1 MSDFNDQLG
10 WLIRDTSNVIRGPFP
25 RNEILQL
32 IKKGQLK
39 AKTEISRANSYW
51 FSMEEKVEISRF
63 FPELGG
69 PRPPDDE
76 QSTRMTATL
85 TQADV
90 QQQVEVTQFVAAPA
104 RRDLPQTAKAAEEQP
119 KVEWLDSDA
128 AAEFAS
134 DLESFTISMQTDV
147 SSMNEAPPA
156 PAAPYTPP
164 SPLEMEGSEPAAP
177 ATPSPLD
184 EATKKIPAEDIERM
198 RAREDAI
205 RHAAEEKR
213 AQEEANRKAREDMLN
228 RAQVKADT
236 LPSERRDYQGER
248 PKPIN
253 NVLKNVTPTPAPE
266 PTPAPAIVSVP
277 VDQHEAQATIIRPE
291 DDAVVKQRRKK
302 YLVIAVAGLLVAGLG
317 AALVLTPPSDS
328 RDTGAPV
335 KSLSSIEP
343 TLKKA
348 LLLFDLD
355 SAKEAL
361 ADYEMQAESKAKPIL
376 PLAQAILRKEFL
388 YDTEG
393 ALGALQMAKALA
405 KDPKLQYE
413 VENLIAIYRFER
425 DPVSSTEEL
434 RRITEANPNEPV
446 FRYNWALALQRQDK
460 PQEAIAA
467 LAPVFQLI
475 QKGNPLLEDAAVL
488 LGWARDAASK
498 GNDLGAEGAFQKALE
513 LNPDSAKGRIGI
525 AIYRLRKGGLKESE
539 SDFRAFVDSLPE
551 LDPPARVPNYR
562 KMSDFDFYRYARTQI
577 ADLNMPGSAVGN
589 KPSATIMAAD
599 AIISAIQSQNGD
611 ANKIVTDAVKAA
623 PGDTYALK
631 AMGYLFW
638 KDGKFAEINDLF
650 KDASRDRSS
659 FAVNLLLA
667 KADLKLGRKPQ
678 AEVHIGNLT
687 AANPLRSDGWAL
699 KGEFH
704 LQNGRASEA
713 RKSFQ
718 QALSRDPYD
727 LLALRG
733 LDQLKDHGVISADVA
748 KNLPF

>member
-25 RNEILQL
+25 RAEILQL

-51 FSMEEKVEISRF
+51 FAMEEKVEVSRF

-69 PRPPDDE
+69 PRPPDE
-76 QSTRMTATL
+76 QRTRMTATL

-90 QQQVEVTQFVAAPA
+90 QQQVEVTQFVAAPP
-104 RRDLPQTAKAAEEQP
+104 RGDLPQAAKAAEEQP

-128 AAEFAS
+128 AAEFAA
-134 DLESFTISMQTDV
+134 DLDSFTISMQTDV
-147 SSMNEAPPA
+147 SGMNQA
-156 PAAPYTPP
+156 PAAPATPYVAP
-164 SPLEMEGSEPAAP
+164 SPLEMEGGEPAAPATP

-184 EATKKIPAEDIERM
+184 EATKKIPAEEVERM

-213 AQEEANRKAREDMLN
+213 AQEEANRRAREEMLN

-253 NVLKNVTPTPAPE
+253 NVLKNVAPAPAAE
-266 PTPAPAIVSVP
+266 PAPAPAIVSVP
-277 VDQHEAQATIIRPE
+277 VENHEAQATIIQPE
-291 DDAVVKQRRKK
+291 DAAAAQQRKKK

-317 AALVLTPPSDS
+317 AALVLTPPGEST

-335 KSLSSIEP
+335 KSISAIEP

-355 SAKEAL
+355 TAKEAL
-361 ADYEMQAESKAKPIL
+361 AEYEMQADSKAKPIL

-393 ALGALQMAKALA
+393 ALGALQMARALA
-405 KDPKLQYE
+405 KDARLQAE
-413 VENLIAIYRFER
+413 VENLIATYRVER
-425 DPVSSTEEL
+425 DPATSTEEL
-434 RRITEANPNEPV
+434 RRLTEANPNEPV

-460 PQEAIAA
+460 PTEAINA
-467 LAPVFQLI
+467 LAPIFPLI
-475 QKGNPLLEDAAVL
+475 QKGDPLLEDAAVL
-488 LGWARDAASK
+488 LGWARDVASK

-513 LNPDSAKGRIGI
+513 LNPDSAKARIGI

-539 SDFRAFVDSLPE
+539 SDFRSFVDSLPE
-551 LDPPARVPNYR
+551 LDPPSRVPNYR

-599 AIISAIQSQNGD
+599 AIISAIMSQNGD

-623 PGDTYALK
+623 PGDNYALK
-631 AMGYLFW
+631 AMGYVFW
-638 KDGKFAEINDLF
+638 KDGKFAEIVDLF
-650 KDASRDRSS
+650 KDSSRDRSS

-667 KADLKLGRKPQ
+667 KANLKMGRK
-678 AEVHIGNLT
+678 AHT
-687 AANPLRSDGWAL
+687 SR
-699 KGEFH
+699 
-704 LQNGRASEA
+704 GRRAP
-713 RKSFQ
+713 R
-718 QALSRDPYD
+718 
-727 LLALRG
+727 
-733 LDQLKDHGVISADVA
+733 
-748 KNLPF
+748 